1 VSAFF
6 MAVVPETGWFAHFF
20 VELEP
25 DDVGLQK
32 KITRFVDKLAVI
44 AFFRYN
50 SASLKFAV
58 VVQ

>member
-1 VSAFF
+1 MV
-6 MAVVPETGWFAHFF
+6 VVPALCRFACFF
-20 VELEP
+20 AGLKP

-50 SASLKFAV
+50 GGSLKFAV